1 MGIIT
6 SYFKALKASGNY
18 GSAIKQRNKGKT
30 LKALN
35 IANKGLS
42 LLSLP
47 GVIRN
52 NPAESSVI
60 INLTIFVEEVAS
72 EIGKSG
78 AAEKDLKDTYN
89 FIGDL
94 EGTEIYNEFKDWL
107 QYIENKLGYKPT

>member
-18 GSAIKQRNKGKT
+18 GSALKQRKKGNT
-30 LKALN
+30 LKALE
-35 IANKGLS
+35 IANNGLS

-47 GVIRN
+47 GVIRK

-72 EIGKSG
+72 EIGKKG
-78 AAEKDLKDTYN
+78 ATEKDLKDTYI
-89 FIGDL
+89 FISDL
-94 EGTEIYNEFKDWL
+94 KDTEVYNEFKDWL
-107 QYIENKLGYKPT
+107 QYLENKLGYKPL